1 MVMLVLDMGTAG
13 EPQERNRMNLEQL
26 KKTAQAMVAPG
37 KGILV
42 LDFRRGLSVLAHV
55 ADNRFDDLW
64 HFEVV
69 G

>member
-1 MVMLVLDMGTAG
+1 MLVLDMGTAG

-42 LDFRRGLSVLAHV
+42 LDFS
-55 ADNRFDDLW
+55 
-64 HFEVV
+64 
-69 G
+69 